1 LFTAGLKNSGHYVEA
16 AQRHLEAKERF
27 PVGSENCA
35 KATADA
41 FELLVQEECDEVAK
55 PEWWHD
61 EGLKTLSARAVRAAP
76 NHLAAYCMRAAVLSG
91 LFYAAWELGP
101 RSAVELWEAATC
113 FERAAALCN
122 APVGKAG
129 LARDA
134 DECRSLAEAM

>member
-1 LFTAGLKNSGHYVEA
+1 M
-16 AQRHLEAKERF
+16 
-27 PVGSENCA
+27 GSENCA

-101 RSAVELWEAATC
+101 RSAVELWEAATY
-113 FERAAALCN
+113 FERAAALC